1 MNTEPRNRFCGY
13 VRVSTDEQARHG
25 VSLDVQR
32 AKLVSYA
39 AAMDLELVE
48 VFADE
53 GASAKNLKRPGIQA
67 ALAAIHEGRADGL
80 LVCKLDRLTRSLMD
94 LNHLVKQHFS
104 EAAGKSLVS
113 MGESINTRTASG
125 RMVLNL
131 LGTVAE
137 WERETIGE
145 RTREGLAFL
154 KASGVRLGGS
164 GLGWDHGPMIEE
176 DQRRAIVANPT
187 ELALLAR
194 IRKFRASG
202 CTLQW
207 IADKMNTEGEPTKR
221 GGKWYP
227 STIAYLCKNL
237 EPAAEIVEVFG
248 ESRIRQRIRQGVK
261 VSRSMPTT
269 RKLVLQ

>member
-1 MNTEPRNRFCGY
+1 
-13 VRVSTDEQARHG
+13 VSTDEQARCG

-48 VFADE
+48 VFCDE
-53 GASAKNLKRPGIQA
+53 GMSAKNLKRPGIQA
-67 ALAAIHEGRADGL
+67 ALLAMQEGRADGL
-80 LVCKLDRLTRSLMD
+80 LITKLDRLTRSLMD
-94 LNHLVKQHFS
+94 LNHLVKQHFG

-154 KASGVRLGGS
+154 KASGVKLGGS
-164 GLGWDHGPMIEE
+164 GLGWDHGPMVDE

-207 IADKMNTEGEPTKR
+207 IADTMNNSGEPTKR

-237 EPAAEIVEVFG
+237 EPAEIVEVFG
-248 ESRIRQRIRQGVK
+248 ESRIRQPRIRQGVK